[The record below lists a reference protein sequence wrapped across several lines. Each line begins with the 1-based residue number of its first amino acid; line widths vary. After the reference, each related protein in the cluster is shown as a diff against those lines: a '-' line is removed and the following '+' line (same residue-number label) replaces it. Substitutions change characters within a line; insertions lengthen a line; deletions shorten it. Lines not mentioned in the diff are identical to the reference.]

1 MTKVTNAL
9 SSLLLVVLV
18 LGGAVTG
25 HASNSD
31 PGLET
36 GSGTGAAHPLIQAS
50 SMETLP
56 GGGGGGGG
64 EGDPD
69 DYDLMPTKDATECED
84 SSCRLWIDLLVWSV
98 LLP

>member
-9 SSLLLVVLV
+9 SSLLLVMLV

-31 PGLET
+31 PDIEVGA
-36 GSGTGAAHPLIQAS
+36 GSAHPLIQAS

-69 DYDLMPTKDATECED
+69 DYDLMPTKDSNEYEEST
-84 SSCRLWIDLLVWSV
+84 CRLWIDLIVWSA